1 MIKIFS
7 TDKVR
12 ELDRYTIEYE
22 PIDSIDLVERAAT
35 AFTGEFCRHFN
46 KQMRVVVFAG
56 QGNNGADALAVAR
69 QLVEAGYRVESYL
82 FNPTSRLSPDCEQN
96 RERLLQLTG
105 GKNFVE
111 VSAGDFSV
119 PDLDEQV
126 VLIDGLFGSGL
137 NRPLSGGFAALVQY
151 INQSEATVVS
161 VDIPSGLF
169 GEDNRQN
176 DPDAIVRAD
185 WTFSFG
191 FPKLAFLL
199 AENAEYVGKW
209 KVLDIL
215 LHPDAIEGTFT
226 PFALI
231 GEKDLEDVF
240 LPRPRFAHK
249 GMFGHALLIAGSRG
263 KMGAALLAARA
274 CLRSGAGLLTVHVPQ
289 REERILQTAFPEAM
303 VDIDPGQEH
312 FSYISD
318 IQGYSAI
325 GIGPGLGKHL
335 DTSKALGHLLQVT
348 EKPLV
353 IDADALNLIAERKD
367 LLKRIPPR
375 SILTPHPKEF
385 DRLAGES
392 SCAYERLMKAQAFAQ
407 ENQVCLVLKG
417 AYTAVCTMEGNVY
430 INIGGNPGMATAGS
444 GDVLTGVIL
453 GLLAQGYDPE
463 TAAVAGVFLHATAG
477 DIAAKHWS
485 ERGMISGDIID
496 CLGNAFKQ
504 VI

>member
-249 GMFGHALLIAGSRG
+249 GMSCRRLSR
-263 KMGAALLAARA
+263 
-274 CLRSGAGLLTVHVPQ
+274 
-289 REERILQTAFPEAM
+289 
-303 VDIDPGQEH
+303 
-312 FSYISD
+312 
-318 IQGYSAI
+318 
-325 GIGPGLGKHL
+325 
-335 DTSKALGHLLQVT
+335 
-348 EKPLV
+348 KPWW
-353 IDADALNLIAERKD
+353 I
-367 LLKRIPPR
+367 
-375 SILTPHPKEF
+375 
-385 DRLAGES
+385 
-392 SCAYERLMKAQAFAQ
+392 
-407 ENQVCLVLKG
+407 
-417 AYTAVCTMEGNVY
+417 
-430 INIGGNPGMATAGS
+430 
-444 GDVLTGVIL
+444 
-453 GLLAQGYDPE
+453 
-463 TAAVAGVFLHATAG
+463 
-477 DIAAKHWS
+477 
-485 ERGMISGDIID
+485 
-496 CLGNAFKQ
+496 
-504 VI
+504 